1 MNDSQTLVD
10 LIEQSLS
17 KYTAN
22 PAFTCLGKTLSYGDL
37 DSLSSAFAAY
47 LQSHTSLAPGD
58 RIAIQLP
65 NLLQYPVVAYGAL
78 RAGMV
83 VVNTNPLYT
92 IREMQHQFSDAG
104 ARALVV
110 LSDLGNSAREIAAS
124 SGIETLITTQPTDLH
139 SPLPQTG
146 NREQGNI
153 IELREALA
161 IGECSDF
168 SPVAVNADDLAVLQY
183 TGGTT
188 GVAKGAMLLHRNLV
202 ANVRQAVTQSAAFFQ
217 EGKETYVNAL
227 PLYHIYAF
235 TVHMLA
241 LLSRGGHNL
250 LIPNPRDADALVEAI
265 RPHPFTGFPG
275 INTLFAGLCRHP
287 GFRALDFSSLKS
299 TSAGG
304 MALSDQVLQQWH
316 QLTGITIAEG
326 YGMTEASPVISS
338 NPPGRVRPGTVGIPV
353 PDTEVKVIDNTGTS
367 LPNNEAGELCVRGP
381 QVMAGYW
388 QRPQAT
394 REVLSEDGWLRTGD
408 IAVIDEDGYLRI
420 VDRLKDM
427 IVVSGFN
434 VYPNELEE
442 IANSHPQVL
451 ESAAISVPD
460 TQTGEAVKLYV
471 VTSGDSVDEDELRDF
486 LRTQL
491 TAYKVP
497 KHIEQIDALPKSNVG
512 KILRRQ
518 LRDQVLSESRPST
531 AL

>member
-1 MNDSQTLVD
+1 MNDSQTLLD
-10 LIEQSLS
+10 LIEHSFS
-17 KYTAN
+17 KYAEK
-22 PAFTCLGKTLSYGDL
+22 PACTCLGKTLSYAEL
-37 DSLSSAFAAY
+37 DQLSAAFAAY
-47 LQSHTSLAPGD
+47 LQTHTSLQPGD

-65 NLLQYPVVAYGAL
+65 NLLQYPVAAYGAL
-78 RAGMV
+78 RAGLV
-83 VVNTNPLYT
+83 IVNTNPLYT
-92 IREMQHQFSDAG
+92 AREMQHQFSDAG

-110 LSDLGNSAREIAAS
+110 LSSLSNSAAQVAAS
-124 SGIETLITTQPTDLH
+124 TGIETLITTQPTDLH
-139 SPLPQTG
+139 TPLPSTATVADGQPV
-146 NREQGNI
+146 
-153 IELREALA
+153 ELRDALA
-161 IGECSDF
+161 LGMRAGY
-168 SPVAVNADDLAVLQY
+168 SPVAVNAGDLAVLQY

-202 ANVRQAVTQSAAFFQ
+202 ANVRQAVKQSSAFFL
-217 EGKETYVNAL
+217 EGTEVYVNAL

-235 TVHMLA
+235 TIHLLA

-250 LIPNPRDADALVEAI
+250 LIPNPRDSDALVEAI
-265 RPHPFTGFPG
+265 GAHPFTGFPG
-275 INTLFAGLCRHP
+275 INTLFASLCRHP
-287 GFRALDFSSLKS
+287 GFQALDFSTLKS

-304 MALSDQVLQQWH
+304 MALSEQVLQQW
-316 QLTGITIAEG
+316 QKLTGITIAEG

-353 PDTEVKVIDNTGTS
+353 PETEVKVIDSAGNS
-367 LPNNEAGELCVRGP
+367 LPGGEAGELCVRGP

-388 QRPQAT
+388 QRPEAT

-408 IAVIDEDGYLRI
+408 IAVIREDGYLNI

-442 IANSHPQVL
+442 VANSHPQVL

-460 TQTGEAVKLYV
+460 RQTGEAVKLYV
-471 VTSGDSVDEDELRDF
+471 VASGKDFDEQSLRAF

-497 KHIEQIDALPKSNVG
+497 KHIELIEELPKSNVG

-518 LRDQVLSESRPST
+518 LRD
-531 AL
+531 